1 MLKRKINAIQTN
13 TQESTNFMRSTTLY
27 NKMTNMSL
35 TLLKYMNFLIIY
47 KNKKVK
53 ICIFSFLFLL
63 QSKQRK
69 DRIFTYSSSLF
80 FLYPEKYFLFSF
92 ISFLPSLPLFLSLS
106 FPQLEVQNQS
116 QCKSLPLIGH
126 ASYLKENNAKEETCL
141 GLERP

>member
-1 MLKRKINAIQTN
+1 
-13 TQESTNFMRSTTLY
+13 MRSTTLY

-35 TLLKYMNFLIIY
+35 TLLKYMNFFIIY

-92 ISFLPSLPLFLSLS
+92 ISFPPSLPLFLSLS
-106 FPQLEVQNQS
+106 FPQLEV
-116 QCKSLPLIGH
+116 
-126 ASYLKENNAKEETCL
+126 
-141 GLERP
+141 